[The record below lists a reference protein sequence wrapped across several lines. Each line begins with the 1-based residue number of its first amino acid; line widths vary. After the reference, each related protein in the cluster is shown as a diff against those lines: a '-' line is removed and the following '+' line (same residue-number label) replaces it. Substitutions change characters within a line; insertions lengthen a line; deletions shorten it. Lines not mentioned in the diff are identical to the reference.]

1 MAEQKPT
8 LSPELKKLAE
18 RWAKRSRK
26 AAPVLDQA
34 QFQEVIRIERK
45 RSDRSGRPFAL
56 ALFRP
61 DVWSDQLRIQ
71 RIRHAFLEEARETD
85 LIGWYEEGRTI
96 GFLFSELGEFPPE
109 TPETLRKKAGRILEA
124 SESFTFGEKKL
135 LRVTLYL
142 YPQNQNFGAAGE
154 GVELLLF
161 PDLTQEQ
168 QKRKSFLRLKRT
180 LDILGSAGLLIVL
193 SPLLLLIALLIK
205 ATSRGPVLFRQQRVG
220 QYGRPFSF
228 LKFRS
233 MYSDVDHRVHEQFID
248 QFINGTNG
256 DKTATISQSGL
267 YKLTDD
273 ARVTPLGRLLRKS
286 SLDELPQLFHVLV
299 GDLSLVGPR
308 PPLEYE
314 LKRYD
319 PWHLSRI
326 LEAKPGVTGLWQVW
340 GRSRT
345 SFDEMV
351 RLDLHYARNWSLRFD
366 LLILLQTPWA
376 VIKGDGA
383 C

>member
-1 MAEQKPT
+1 MAEQKPI

-18 RWAKRSRK
+18 SWAKRSRK
-26 AAPVLDQA
+26 AAAVLDQPA
-34 QFQEVIRIERK
+34 FQEMIRMERK

-56 ALFRP
+56 ALFRT
-61 DVWSDQLRIQ
+61 DVGFDQFRLRRIQ
-71 RIRHAFLEEARETD
+71 QAFLEEARETD
-85 LIGWYEEGRTI
+85 LIGWYEEGRI
-96 GFLFSELGEFPPE
+96 VGFLFTELGEFPPE

-124 SESFTFGEKKL
+124 SESFTFLEKRQ
-135 LRVTLYL
+135 LRVTLYM
-142 YPQNQNFGAAGE
+142 YPQNHNFGVAGK
-154 GVELLLF
+154 GVDLLLF
-161 PDLTQEQ
+161 PDLTEQ
-168 QKRKSFLRLKRT
+168 QEKKKTALRLKRA
-180 LDILGSAGLLIVL
+180 LDVLGSAGLLIFL

-205 ATSRGPVLFRQQRVG
+205 ATSRGPVLFRQRRIG
-220 QYGRPFSF
+220 QYGRPFVF

-233 MYSDVDHRVHEQFID
+233 MYSDVDHRVHEEFINQFIKGKCTGETERI
-248 QFINGTNG
+248 QQNGM
-256 DKTATISQSGL
+256 

-273 ARVTPLGRLLRKS
+273 ARVTPLGSLLRKT
-286 SLDELPQLFHVLV
+286 SLDELPQLFHVLA

-326 LEAKPGVTGLWQVW
+326 LEAKPGLTGLWQVW

-345 SFDEMV
+345 TFDEMV
-351 RLDLHYARNWSLRFD
+351 RLDLQYARNWSLRFD
-366 LLILLQTPWA
+366 LLILFQTPWA